1 MILEP
6 TLAKYYGYATRSET
20 RHLCAAATPALHCLT
35 GPGYRDPVADAFL
48 LATRKGFLFLGLDQ
62 AEVLTQMH
70 ACLFGIDVTTTAG
83 RVGGEL
89 VPVVPFGVNLLGL
102 LQTIL
107 SAALLFLFLL
117 AVRNMFKIK

>member
-1 MILEP
+1 M
-6 TLAKYYGYATRSET
+6 AN
-20 RHLCAAATPALHCLT
+20 
-35 GPGYRDPVADAFL
+35 DAFL
-48 LATRKGFLFLGLDQ
+48 QATRKGFLFLGLDQ

-83 RVGGEL
+83 RVGAKL
-89 VPVVPFGVNLLGL
+89 VPVVPYGVNLLGL